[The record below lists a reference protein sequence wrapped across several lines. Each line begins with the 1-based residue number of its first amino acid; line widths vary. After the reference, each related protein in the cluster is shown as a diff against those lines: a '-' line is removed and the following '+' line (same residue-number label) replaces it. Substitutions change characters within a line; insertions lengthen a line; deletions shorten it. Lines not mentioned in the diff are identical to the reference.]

1 MPFGLARA
9 LSDGVKHH
17 GLKLAVGG
25 VLSILLIIPAC
36 AEGAV
41 SSETAASAITA
52 SKVATSLKSDQL
64 ALAPSAVLSAE
75 AGAVQPLGVEPV
87 HPAAAIFVSRRESEP
102 SRAAVRSWQAL
113 LIGQHAAAVFDAWS
127 TRQAL
132 ISGNGYERDPLMKP
146 FANSATIYP
155 ATQVAPALFDFL
167 AYRMMRSH
175 NPYLRRT
182 WWLPQAAS
190 FAGSM
195 WCGSRNLRV
204 ANLKH

>member
-1 MPFGLARA
+1 MPFGLVRA
-9 LSDGVKHH
+9 LSEGVKHH
-17 GLKLAVGG
+17 GLKLAVCSL
-25 VLSILLIIPAC
+25 LSILLIIPAC
-36 AEGAV
+36 AEDAV
-41 SSETAASAITA
+41 SSGTAASGT
-52 SKVATSLKSDQL
+52 ATSKAVTSIKSDEL
-64 ALAPSAVLSAE
+64 ALAPSAVLSTE
-75 AGAVQPLGVEPV
+75 AGTVQPLGVEPV
-87 HPAAAIFVSRRESEP
+87 HSAAILVSQEESKP
-102 SRAAVRSWQAL
+102 SRAAMRTWQAL
-113 LIGQHAAAVFDAWS
+113 VIGQHAAAVFDAWS

-167 AYRMMRSH
+167 AYRMMRSR